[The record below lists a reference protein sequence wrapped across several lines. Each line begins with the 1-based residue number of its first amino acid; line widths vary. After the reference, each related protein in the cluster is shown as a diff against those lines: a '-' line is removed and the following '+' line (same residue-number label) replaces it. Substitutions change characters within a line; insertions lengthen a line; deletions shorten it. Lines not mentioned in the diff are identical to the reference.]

1 MAHSLPRPLVKPAP
15 AFTVSVTLANGHTD
29 FSRQGS
35 QPPEL
40 IFVRPQQ
47 QRKLDVSVADCYQMH
62 PRQQFL
68 AAVRQKELLPT
79 KVRLVKVMF
88 FSVVMYDVRAGL

>member
-15 AFTVSVTLANGHTD
+15 AFTVPVTLANGHTD

-47 QRKLDVSVADCYQMH
+47 QRKLDVSVADRYQMH